1 MDAFPT
7 PLFSLPAEAKKT
19 GGEGPLESGGYGVPT
34 TGAVG
39 RDAEVIGRKA
49 VDYTEHKSSVIE
61 QVSIYTENTGS
72 QASHSLRRDLNIE
85 KATKNPRH
93 SN

>member
-34 TGAVG
+34 AGAVG
-39 RDAEVIGRKA
+39 RDAEVMGTKA
-49 VDYTEHKSSVIE
+49 ARAVGQLITPS
-61 QVSIYTENTGS
+61 
-72 QASHSLRRDLNIE
+72 
-85 KATKNPRH
+85 TKVQ
-93 SN
+93 